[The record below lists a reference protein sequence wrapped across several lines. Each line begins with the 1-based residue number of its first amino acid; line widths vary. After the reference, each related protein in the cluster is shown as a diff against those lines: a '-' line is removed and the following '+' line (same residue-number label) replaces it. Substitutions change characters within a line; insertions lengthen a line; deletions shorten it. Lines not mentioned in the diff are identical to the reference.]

1 MFSTLPTSTA
11 TPLSTTD
18 VKEKHRSSWQAVFVV
33 RVCIALLAL
42 RLIGSTGNATVIGTS
57 ILPT

>member
-11 TPLSTTD
+11 APLSTTD
-18 VKEKHRSSWQAVFVV
+18 VKERNRPSWQAVFVV

-42 RLIGSTGNATVIGTS
+42 WLIGSTGNATVIGTS